1 MKGAPSIITPE
12 SFKTLGDLLRYLR
25 ERARL
30 SQREL
35 AAQVNYHYSTI
46 SRIEK
51 NTHVPDVPT
60 LMGRFVPA
68 LELEDKPEWI
78 VRLRELASPEER
90 LPSTPAAGT
99 TLASDSVPVALPVS
113 FTALLGREHE
123 TDSLW
128 EMLRRADVRLVTLVG
143 PPGVGKTR
151 LAIHAAQQ
159 VASWFPDGVIF
170 ADLAPVTRAEGVIPA
185 IASALGVP
193 ETSGRSYLASV
204 QSRLRN
210 QRALIVLDN
219 FEQVI
224 TAAGQLAKLLAAS
237 PDLKIIATSREALR
251 ISAEHVFPLQPL
263 PLPETSTS
271 LAALMDTPVIRLFAD
286 RARAARPG
294 FVITEENAPI
304 VAEICARL
312 DGLPLAI
319 ELAAARINL
328 LTPAD
333 MLEQID
339 RRFQWLT
346 GGARDGHTWRQ
357 TLRGALEW
365 SYNMLS
371 AEERLLLQRL
381 SVFSGGW
388 TLKAAEEVCA
398 GQPIARENVFS
409 LLLLLVDKSLVVA
422 KPENGR
428 YHFLETMREYAQEK
442 LEEAGQQDEAHAAHL
457 AYVAAWAEQLES
469 KLDVMP
475 LTDSRHL
482 ADAERNNVHAALGWA
497 VENASGCADGLR
509 LVTSAAWIWFRHSH
523 FSEGTEWAERFLP
536 LSTEEQFKAVRARL
550 LYRAAALAEF
560 AFWREKHTEIKAWF
574 EQAEQLAREL
584 GDERTLAYALHL
596 HTEVF
601 LDYNDWA
608 GAQRVSAESVSLA
621 RKLGEPHLLCLAL
634 SDLAVALHALKRKA
648 EARAALD
655 EALEIATREKYVR
668 GQGYALRRF
677 VHNLRS
683 DGEYA
688 EAVKVNQRALQAV
701 RESGDRINM
710 GQVLVNMAILLNALD
725 DFAASG
731 QFAQQAYNMFQSIG
745 SEFQQPF
752 PERLV
757 AYSALHI
764 NETANARLL
773 CIDSIKRNR
782 ALGDDHTVGVYG
794 GLVLLAE
801 IELEEGNIQEAA
813 RLFNF
818 VRLQMKKRSIAFQE
832 PDARALDRLQS
843 ALKKKKRTEAA
854 QESVDELTLEK
865 ILTQLEK

>member
-1 MKGAPSIITPE
+1 MKGEPSVLSPA
-12 SFKTLGDLLRYLR
+12 SFTTLGELIRYLR

-51 NTHVPDVPT
+51 NNHIPDIPT

-68 LELEDKPEWI
+68 LDVEDKPEWI
-78 VRLRELASPEER
+78 ARLRELADPEER
-90 LPSTPAAGT
+90 LESAPKAGT
-99 TLASDSVPVALPVS
+99 TLAGEDSTPAPLPVP
-113 FTALLGREHE
+113 FTPLLGREHE
-123 TDSLW
+123 ADSLW

-210 QRALIVLDN
+210 QRTLIVLDN

-224 TAAGQLAKLLAAS
+224 SAASQVAKILAAS

-263 PLPETSTS
+263 PVPETTST
-271 LAALMDTPVIRLFAD
+271 LEALMNTPVIRLFAD

-294 FVITEENAPI
+294 FTITDENI
-304 VAEICARL
+304 STVTEICARL

-328 LTPAD
+328 LTPND

-346 GGARDGHTWRQ
+346 GGARDSHAWRQ

-371 AEERLLLQRL
+371 KEERVLLQRL

-388 TLKAAEEVCA
+388 TLKAAEEVC
-398 GQPIARENVFS
+398 GQAPILRENVFS

-422 KPENGR
+422 EPENGR

-442 LEEAGQQDEAHAAHL
+442 LEESGQQNEAHAAHL
-457 AYVAAWAEQLES
+457 AYFAAWAEQLES
-469 KLDVMP
+469 KLDVIP

-482 ADAERNNVHAALGWA
+482 ADAERNNVHAALGRA
-497 VENASGCADGLR
+497 LEDRALLPHGLR
-509 LVTSAAWIWFRHSH
+509 LVTSAGWIWFRHSH

-536 LSTEEQFKAVRARL
+536 LSEEAQHKAVRARL
-550 LYRAAALAEF
+550 LYRTAALAEF

-574 EQAEQLAREL
+574 DEAEAIAREV
-584 GDERTLAYALHL
+584 GDEISLANALYL
-596 HTEVF
+596 HTEVY
-601 LDYNDWA
+601 LDNNEWER
-608 GAQRVSAESVSLA
+608 AQRASAESVQLA
-621 RKLGEPHLLCLAL
+621 RKLSEPHLLCLAL
-634 SDLAVALHALKRKA
+634 SDMAVALHGLKRKA

-655 EALEIATREKYVR
+655 EALETATREKYVR

-688 EAVKVNQRALQAV
+688 EAVKVNHRALQAV
-701 RESGDRINM
+701 RESGDRINI

-725 DFAASG
+725 DFVASG
-731 QFAQQAYNMFQSIG
+731 QFAQEAYRMFQSIG
-745 SEFQQPF
+745 SEYQQPF
-752 PERLV
+752 PLRLV
-757 AYSALHI
+757 GYAALHI

-801 IELEEGNIQEAA
+801 VELAEKNYQQAA
-813 RLFNF
+813 RLYHF
-818 VRLQMKKRSIAFQE
+818 VRTWQEASGSSFQE
-832 PDARALDRLQS
+832 PDTRAMQRLKAALEKKKVKAPPGEGLTLREVLEE
-843 ALKKKKRTEAA
+843 ALK
-854 QESVDELTLEK
+854 
-865 ILTQLEK
+865 